1 MKKNDITVQ
10 TADKQLNDEK
20 LKKRE
25 AKKAALKAKREA
37 KKQKEAEKKA
47 AAKAKREAKKAKKA
61 AKLQKLKEKKAAK
74 KAAAKAKHDAKK
86 AKKLA
91 RLQKQKEKKAALK
104 AKKQAARQKKL
115 AREAKKRAKIK
126 EQKQKAREKAKLQK
140 QKLEAK
146 QKKAEAKQKKAKT
159 EMAKPEN
166 TEVSINEIV
175 KTLKAYIRKLAKDG
189 VDDKTAKKLK
199 WLGFTFDDET
209 AAFQYSAKI
218 KTKKP
223 EKTPKQVK
231 PAEEA
236 VEPASD
242 IDAAVAEVMDGKSEA
257 VEALAA
263 ELETDNEDKPTEV
276 PIGDTFSDNVSTDI
290 NDETDA
296 AGTDDDDT
304 IEDFRDEDDP
314 DKVDFRHDWNN
325 EFDDDGERNED
336 W

>member
-1 MKKNDITVQ
+1 MKKNDTTVQ
-10 TADKQLNDEK
+10 TADKQLDDEK

-25 AKKAALKAKREA
+25 AKKAALKA

-74 KAAAKAKHDAKK
+74 KAAAKVKRDAKK

-91 RLQKQKEKKAALK
+91 RLQKLKEKKAALK

-146 QKKAEAKQKKAKT
+146 QKKT
-159 EMAKPEN
+159 ETKAKPEAVKPEK
-166 TEVSINEIV
+166 TEVSINDTV
-175 KTLKAYIRKLAKDG
+175 KALKAYIRSLAKDG
-189 VDDKTAKKLK
+189 VDEKKAKKLK

-209 AAFQYSAKI
+209 VAFQYSAKL
-218 KTKKP
+218 KGKKAPKKVEPAVEVIEP
-223 EKTPKQVK
+223 EV
-231 PAEEA
+231 

-242 IDAAVAEVMDGKSEA
+242 IDAAVAEVMDGNSEA

-263 ELETDNEDKPTEV
+263 ELEADNEDKPTEV
-276 PIGDTFSDNVSTDI
+276 PIGDTFTDNVTYDKPDD
-290 NDETDA
+290 DELDE
-296 AGTDDDDT
+296 DVDEDDT

-314 DKVDFRHDWNN
+314 DKVDFRRDWNN